1 VALEIERK
9 FLVIDERWRAGCV
22 RRERLVDGLL
32 ATSKGRKVRVR
43 MNGDG
48 ATICIKSRKS
58 ARVRHEFEYAVPLA
72 DARQLIEN
80 DCGGDVV
87 AKTRHH
93 VPYAGFTWEVDV
105 YEGALA
111 GVVIAE
117 IELASEDAEPPL
129 PPWVGREVTDDPQ
142 FRKRALRARRLR
154 LGQGNLAPAP
164 PRPGGRR
171 SAAATGAA

>member
-9 FLVIDERWRAGCV
+9 FLVLDDSWRAACV
-22 RRERLVDGLL
+22 LREHLVDGLL

-43 MNGDG
+43 IIGER
-48 ATICIKSRKS
+48 ATICIKSRKT

-93 VPYAGFTWEVDV
+93 VPFAGFTWEVDV

-117 IELASEDAEPPL
+117 IELASEDVEPPL

-142 FRKRALRARRLR
+142 FRKRALRARRL
-154 LGQGNLAPAP
+154 QLAKGEIALP
-164 PRPGGRR
+164 PRRADRRR
-171 SAAATGAA
+171 SAASRAA